1 MHTIFVYKGLLMNFS
16 IREVVLDLLKI
27 TDWPCISIYLPVNK
41 EAFDTKGNAIALK
54 NLISS
59 AKSSLKEKEPDKD
72 YSPIFKKAE
81 QIYEDLKSRKNYGRA
96 IALFISKDRCEMYNL
111 PVKVEGSVLV
121 DRRFNLKPILPLLT
135 SNKQFYILLLNQ
147 KDVSLYDCDFYDINH
162 IPFKEGRI
170 GIQDITDFTEFE
182 KHNQSHTAPAGS
194 STGTDA
200 QFHGQG
206 TAGDKK
212 VHKQK
217 LLSEFA
223 ELVDN
228 AIQKII
234 AGSYRP
240 LLLAGD
246 QSVCDFFR
254 NQSGYKPIMDGIIRE
269 KAELLNEK
277 ELHEKAVAAARQW
290 FGRAQRQKIESFPAA
305 YENHFA
311 STDIKEVIPAAR
323 NGKVADIFIDTSKN
337 IFGRYEE
344 DKEGVFVG
352 EEYKKADSEELI
364 NLAAMLSF
372 GSDAN
377 IYEMP
382 KEEPLKDNSVA
393 CIFRY

>member
-1 MHTIFVYKGLLMNFS
+1 MNFS
-16 IREVVLDLLKI
+16 LREVVLNLLKI

-41 EAFDTKGNAIALK
+41 ETFDTKGNAIALK
-54 NLISS
+54 NLISN
-59 AKSSLKEKEPDKD
+59 AKSSLKDKEPEKD
-72 YSPIFKKAE
+72 YSPIFKEAE
-81 QIYEDLKSRKNYGRA
+81 QIYEDLKTRKNYGET
-96 IALFISKDRCEMYNL
+96 IAMFISRDRCEMYNL
-111 PVKVEGSVLV
+111 PIKASESVLV

-135 SNKQFYILLLNQ
+135 SNKQFYILLFNQ
-147 KDVSLYDCDFYDINH
+147 KAASLYECDFYGINH
-162 IPFKEGRI
+162 LPFKEGNI
-170 GIQDITDFTEFE
+170 GIQNITDFTEFQ

-206 TAGDKK
+206 TTGDKK

-217 LLSEFA
+217 LLLEFV

-228 AIQKII
+228 ALQKVI

-240 LLLAGD
+240 LLLAGE

-254 NQSGYKPIMDGIIRE
+254 NNSSYKPIMERIVRE
-269 KAELLNEK
+269 KPELMNEK
-277 ELHEKAVAAARQW
+277 QLHKKAVETARQW
-290 FGRAQRQKIESFPAA
+290 FGKAQRQKIESFPSA
-305 YENHFA
+305 YENNQA

-323 NGKVADIFIDTSKN
+323 NGRIADIFIDPSKS
-337 IFGRYEE
+337 IFGRYEQ

-352 EEYKKADSEELI
+352 EEYKKPDSEELI

-382 KEEPLKDNSVA
+382 KEKPLKDNSVA